1 MRRTRRRCAAS
12 SSSRTGR
19 ADHPVIVHL
28 DNPKYLHR
36 WAREVP
42 ENAQKLAARFWP
54 GPLTMVL
61 PRSENV
67 HDVVTGGQDTVAI
80 RVPSHPMAQQL
91 LTAFGGGIAA
101 PSANRFG
108 RVSPTRA
115 EHVREEFGDAVRVV
129 LDGGE
134 SQIGLE
140 STIVSFDGEQVRL
153 LRPGFVT
160 YSQLK
165 EVVGDVIVGA
175 APAAPRVPGDKVSH
189 YAPMTPM
196 TIVPVDE
203 IDKRAETLSEGGRR
217 VAVLAHAPA
226 AQDLSV
232 GHLDQ
237 RRAPPRCLRARS
249 VFEPARARQGGLRAD
264 PRAGRAER
272 REVDRDPRSAEPRR
286 RRGQRERDTISSRRP
301 AGTASCRERARISRS
316 ASWPFP
322 GSPWAIWSSAISTAI
337 MAVVKPGFTRK
348 KVKWHAAQ
356 FDLLISRSRNCRARR
371 PSKPNRSR
379 QLAAQVKELV
389 AALAQAGGR
398 SGGGARRR
406 APSRLSGAGGL
417 DRRSSCSRAWAL
429 YALTRARVAMSAA

>member
-1 MRRTRRRCAAS
+1 MVRVVRATLVELENAVTALRDGELVAFPTETVYGLGANAQNPAAVRRIFELKERP
-12 SSSRTGR
+12 

-36 WAREVP
+36 WASTVP

-134 SQIGLE
+134 AQIGLE

-160 YSQLK
+160 YSQMK
-165 EVVGDVIVGA
+165 EVVGDVILGA
-175 APAAPRVPGDKVSH
+175 A
-189 YAPMTPM
+189 
-196 TIVPVDE
+196 
-203 IDKRAETLSEGGRR
+203 RARQQGVALRADDAHVHRAGGRDR
-217 VAVLAHAPA
+217 QARRDAVRRWPPRGGAGHAAA
-226 AQDLSV
+226 AQDLPL
-232 GHLDQ
+232 GDLDQ
-237 RRAPPRCLRARS
+237 RGPPSRCLRARS
-249 VFEPARARQGGLRAD
+249 VRQPARARQGR
-264 PRAGRAER
+264 
-272 REVDRDPRSAEPRR
+272 
-286 RRGQRERDTISSRRP
+286 
-301 AGTASCRERARISRS
+301 
-316 ASWPFP
+316 
-322 GSPWAIWSSAISTAI
+322 
-337 MAVVKPGFTRK
+337 
-348 KVKWHAAQ
+348 
-356 FDLLISRSRNCRARR
+356 
-371 PSKPNRSR
+371 
-379 QLAAQVKELV
+379 
-389 AALAQAGGR
+389 
-398 SGGGARRR
+398 
-406 APSRLSGAGGL
+406 
-417 DRRSSCSRAWAL
+417 
-429 YALTRARVAMSAA
+429 

>member
-1 MRRTRRRCAAS
+1 MVRVVRATLVELENAVTALRDGELVAFPTETVYGLGANAQNPAAVRRIFELKDRP
-12 SSSRTGR
+12 

-42 ENAQKLAARFWP
+42 DNAQKLAARFWP

-153 LRPGFVT
+153 LRPGFIT

-165 EVVGDVIVGA
+165 AVVGDVIVGA
-175 APAAPRVPGDKVSH
+175 RAPAAPRVPGSKASH

-203 IDKRAETLSEGGRR
+203 IDKHAETLSEGGRR
-217 VAVLAHAPA
+217 IAVLAQRLPLKTYAFVTWINAGRRPDAYAH
-226 AQDLSV
+226 DLYSN
-232 GHLDQ
+232 
-237 RRAPPRCLRARS
+237 LRALDK
-249 VFEPARARQGGLRAD
+249 AGLRAD

-272 REVDRDPRSAEPRR
+272 GEVDCDPRSADPRR
-286 RRGQRERDTISSRRP
+286 RGGCRQRARISSRRR
-301 AGTASCRERARISRS
+301 AGTASCREFAGCFDGGD
-316 ASWPFP
+316 SWPFP
-322 GSPWAIWSSAISTAI
+322 GSQLAVWCSAIST
-337 MAVVKPGFTRK
+337 
-348 KVKWHAAQ
+348 
-356 FDLLISRSRNCRARR
+356 RS
-371 PSKPNRSR
+371 
-379 QLAAQVKELV
+379 
-389 AALAQAGGR
+389 
-398 SGGGARRR
+398 
-406 APSRLSGAGGL
+406 
-417 DRRSSCSRAWAL
+417 
-429 YALTRARVAMSAA
+429 